1 MTDTTASPS
10 LHFRILEDIAKDL
23 SGEVNFPTYL
33 DASLTVRNILKD
45 PLVSIDKVTQV
56 VSVEP
61 LISAKLL
68 RLANSVMYNRSGQNL
83 SDLRQ
88 AIARV
93 GFETVRTTSL
103 SVAMEQMLRSRN
115 LSAFEDIARLTWEHS
130 VQVAAI
136 ARVLARR
143 LGRINPEDAMLAGMV
158 HDIGVF
164 YLLYRAAEYPEYRD
178 NRQTLIDLVIGWH
191 ESIGESLLNTLGLP
205 EHIINAV
212 REHDQLKHVANPC
225 TLADILYFANLL
237 AGGNFEWLGMES
249 DPGKTEQAAA
259 DRARY
264 EDLVEEAWDDIREI
278 QATLNA

>member
-1 MTDTTASPS
+1 MTDTPASPS
-10 LHFRILEDIAKDL
+10 LHFHILEDIAKDL

-45 PLVSIDKVTQV
+45 PLVSIDKVAQA

-61 LISAKLL
+61 LIASKLL
-68 RLANSVMYNRSGQNL
+68 RLANSVLYNRSGQTI

-115 LSAFEDIARLTWEHS
+115 LAAFEDIARLTWEHS

-143 LGRINPEDAMLAGMV
+143 LGRVNPEDALLAGMV

-164 YLLYRAAEYPEYRD
+164 YLLYRAAEYPEYRE
-178 NRQTLIDLVIGWH
+178 NRQALFDLVIGWH
-191 ESIGESLLNTLGLP
+191 ESIGESLLNCLGLP
-205 EHIINAV
+205 EHIISAV
-212 REHDQLKHVANPC
+212 REHDQLKQVTNPC
-225 TLADILYFANLL
+225 TLADVLYFANLL
-237 AGGNFEWLGMES
+237 AGGNFEWLGMDA
-249 DPGKTEQAAA
+249 DPERTEQSAA

-264 EDLVEEAWDDIREI
+264 EDLVEEAWDDIRDI
-278 QATLNA
+278 QAALNA